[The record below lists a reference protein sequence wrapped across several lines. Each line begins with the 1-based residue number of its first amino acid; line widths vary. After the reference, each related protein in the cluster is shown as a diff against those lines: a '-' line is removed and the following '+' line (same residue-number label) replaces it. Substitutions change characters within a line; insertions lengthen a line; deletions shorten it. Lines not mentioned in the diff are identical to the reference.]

1 MLTTYRLN
9 TQELNMAFLRSIQI
23 LLPNR
28 DVEITVSVLSST
40 HQTEDQELL
49 MASRSASFDF
59 LHDEAEDIY
68 SLTDGVPFSDEK

>member
-9 TQELNMAFLRSIQI
+9 TQELNMAFLRSIQM

-40 HQTEDQELL
+40 HQTEDQEWL

-68 SLTDGVPFSDEK
+68 SLTDGTP